1 MNGLQKQVSKIKPK
15 FSFLQIE
22 NHFTIKIRKTVR
34 MKTIKLT
41 DKHTIGGDRVFVI
54 AEIGSNHNQSLELA
68 YETIDAAKAAGADAV
83 KFQSINV
90 DKLYINPS
98 KETTELHKRIDLP
111 EDWHYL
117 LNDYCNKKDILFFSS
132 PTYLESIDILEE
144 LNTPIYKL
152 ASAQI
157 GTFPQLVKKVASLKK
172 PTILSTGLVNYGEL
186 EKVIQIFEK
195 AGNDKYIILHCNS
208 IYPTPFERVHLPLMN
223 TYKTMFDCIV
233 GFSDHTT
240 DIFAPIAAVARG
252 AKVIEKH
259 FAMNRS
265 LPVPDA
271 PFSLEPKELEQ
282 MIKGIR
288 ATEKILKPNI
298 RLHIEKEEKGFKDAI
313 STRLVL
319 NKDKKAGE
327 MLQRDDFIFRRNIK
341 GINCHEL
348 STLLAKN
355 TRYKIDVKQQELLQA
370 HHIS

>member
-1 MNGLQKQVSKIKPK
+1 MKA
-15 FSFLQIE
+15 
-22 NHFTIKIRKTVR
+22 IKINEKY
-34 MKTIKLT
+34 
-41 DKHTIGGDRVFVI
+41 TIGENRVFVI
-54 AEIGSNHNQSLELA
+54 AEIGSNHNQNLELA
-68 YETIDAAKAAGADAV
+68 YETIDAAKEAGADAV
-83 KFQSINV
+83 KFQSIDVN
-90 DKLYINPS
+90 KLYINPS
-98 KETTELHKRIDLP
+98 KETIELHKRIDLP
-111 EDWHYL
+111 EKWHYL
-117 LNDYCNKKDILFFSS
+117 LQDYCTKKDILFFSS

-157 GTFPQLVKKVASLKK
+157 GTFPQLVEKVASLQK

-186 EKVIQIFEK
+186 EKVVQIFEK

-208 IYPTPFERVHLPLMN
+208 IYPTPFERVHLPLMD

-259 FAMNRS
+259 FAMSRS

-271 PFSLEPKELEQ
+271 PFSLEPKELKQ

-288 ATEKILKPNI
+288 ATEKMLQPSVRLNI
-298 RLHIEKEEKGFKDAI
+298 ETEEQGFKSAI
-313 STRLVL
+313 TTRLVL
-319 NKDKKAGE
+319 NKDKKKGDSLKE
-327 MLQRDDFIFRRNIK
+327 DDFVFRRNTE
-341 GINCHEL
+341 GINCNALAFLL
-348 STLLAKN
+348 SNKKKYNTDIAK
-355 TRYKIDVKQQELLQA
+355 DDLLQN